1 MSQCCGPFST
11 AKSSTQRRRCKIL
24 STLCRARLPAVPSS
38 SPPPFRG
45 RSVRCVALHTAL
57 AAVQCKQLKHT
68 IPFTARRIGCSMA
81 WLGTVRR
88 ASALL
93 RRADEP
99 MLFVHMCSSGALK
112 HGADSR
118 RCWAAECGSRAD
130 FDMSSSWFCENVYSS
145 TLDIRSV
152 CRTSR
157 RSQDLRSNHRWTL
170 SSKRLK

>member
-1 MSQCCGPFST
+1 MAHSLPPRVQHRGDGARSC
-11 AKSSTQRRRCKIL
+11 Q
-24 STLCRARLPAVPSS
+24 LCVERDSWLCLPARHHLPAAGPPAVLLFTLRWLPCNVSNPSIQS
-38 SPPPFRG
+38 
-45 RSVRCVALHTAL
+45 
-57 AAVQCKQLKHT
+57 
-68 IPFTARRIGCSMA
+68 IPFTVRRIGCSMA

-152 CRTSR
+152 SRTSR